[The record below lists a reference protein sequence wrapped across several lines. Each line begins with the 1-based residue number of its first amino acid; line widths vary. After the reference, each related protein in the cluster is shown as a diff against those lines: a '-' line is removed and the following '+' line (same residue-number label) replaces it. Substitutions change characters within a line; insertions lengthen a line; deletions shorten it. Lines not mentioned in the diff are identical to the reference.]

1 MRAPRTPRPA
11 AVRSALLFVLAA
23 VLAGCAGLTPP
34 EPATEQAE
42 RVDDLYMLIFGIAIV
57 IFVVVEGLLIW
68 SIVRYRRR
76 DDRLPS
82 QFHGNTLIEIIWTAI
97 PAAIVAVIFVLS
109 LGALNVVEQRT
120 ENPETILVDGYQ
132 WQWEFTYPRGTEDE
146 GDDAV
151 VQFAGGEPPVMAVPV
166 GEPVR
171 LVLTSRDVIHAWFV
185 PRFLIKRD
193 VVPYPAGEDPNTLE
207 FTVKDVGDYTGQC
220 AEFCGLAHANMNF
233 VVRAMPRDQYDAW
246 LADLVAEQPAEPSP
260 GATVEAPAVAV
271 KLVAERI
278 AFDTD
283 RLEVPAGEAF
293 MLTLD
298 NRDPAIP
305 HNVSI
310 YRGDE
315 RVFEGEIFPGVGTR
329 DYIVPALEPGEYRFV
344 CDVHPDTMVGTLVA
358 E

>member
-1 MRAPRTPRPA
+1 MFL
-11 AVRSALLFVLAA
+11 LLFAA
-23 VLAGCAGLTPP
+23 ILAGCAGLTPP

-97 PAAIVAVIFVLS
+97 PTAIVAVIFVLS

-120 ENPETILVDGYQ
+120 ENPETIFVDGYQ
-132 WQWEFTYPRGTEDE
+132 WQWQFTYADDE
-146 GDDAV
+146 GNPDENAV
-151 VQFAGGEPPVMAVPV
+151 VAFTGGEPPVMAVPV

-171 LVLTSRDVIHAWFV
+171 LVLTSRDVIHALFV

-193 VVPYPAGEDPNTLE
+193 VVPYPEGEPPNTLE
-207 FTVKDVGDYTGQC
+207 FTVKDVGDYSGQC
-220 AEFCGLAHANMNF
+220 AEFCGLQHANMNF
-233 VVRAMPRDQYDAW
+233 VVRAMPRPEYDAW
-246 LADLVAEQPAEPSP
+246 LAELAAGQPPDQPSP

-271 KLVAERI
+271 KLVAEGN

-293 MLTLD
+293 MLTLE
-298 NRDPAIP
+298 NRDAAIP

-315 RVFEGEIFPGVGTR
+315 EVFKGEIFPGVGTR
-329 DYIVPALEPGEYRFV
+329 DYIVPALEPGEYRFI